1 MTHKEMMA
9 HCVEDAMR
17 EVAKAEKCY
26 GPSPAST
33 HESYGDLAEEL
44 RELLDA
50 IQANDVVS
58 IQREAIQIAAV
69 ALRLAAACL
78 DAHRENGDTDFA
90 RRSFPWARK
99 SS

>member
-1 MTHKEMMA
+1 MTHQEMLD

-17 EVAKAEKCY
+17 EVAKAEKYY

-33 HESYGDLAEEL
+33 HESYGVLAEEML
-44 RELLDA
+44 EVLDA
-50 IQANDVVS
+50 IRENDVVS
-58 IQREAIQIAAV
+58 IQQEATQAAAV